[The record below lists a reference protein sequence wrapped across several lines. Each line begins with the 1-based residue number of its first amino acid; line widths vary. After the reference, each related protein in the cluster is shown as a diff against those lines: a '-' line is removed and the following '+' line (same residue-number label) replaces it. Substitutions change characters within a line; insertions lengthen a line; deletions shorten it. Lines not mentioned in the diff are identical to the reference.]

1 MSHTRPHRNAS
12 DPGSRS
18 WRQTSALTLTLLACA
33 SAWAGFI
40 DERAPK
46 AAAAAA
52 SVASSTQ
59 GSEKPGFRIHG
70 EHGAAA
76 AAWGETVSMPA
87 EPQSIASAISRLL
100 PQEHRPA
107 VINADESLVDMR
119 ATFPPG
125 LTRKQA
131 VEHLAM
137 SLGVAIE
144 LRGKAVSVSM
154 PQAPT
159 AAPKSAKPAE
169 AVAAAQAVSAPAAA
183 PASAPTVAAGEARKP
198 TPIFSATPAD
208 GNMRRLLRRW
218 AAEAGWTFGDEHW
231 AIGRDIPLVAS
242 ITLGSD
248 FKAAVRTVLD
258 STEFTATPARA
269 CFYSNNVMRVVPR
282 HEQCNRSGA

>member
-1 MSHTRPHRNAS
+1 
-12 DPGSRS
+12 
-18 WRQTSALTLTLLACA
+18 
-33 SAWAGFI
+33 
-40 DERAPK
+40 
-46 AAAAAA
+46 
-52 SVASSTQ
+52 VASSTQ

-183 PASAPTVAAGEARKP
+183 PASAPTAAPKSAKPAEAVAAAQAVSAPAAAPASAPTVAAGEARKP